1 MPSKAVVMHADTTNT
16 MDDAGRASL
25 GPTILGGLI
34 GAAVGIAVHV
44 AIETGGGMRWQ
55 PREAAWFAIVIGL
68 LTGLGVR
75 QMNKHHMERSYL
87 RGAVSAIIALAA
99 IVLSTVLISKVMEHY
114 DALSKNKQVAAK
126 APETNDAAK
135 EDNAA
140 EAPKTEPAAEPAATA
155 PAGPMAGGVGR
166 IRQDKLNPWQFV
178 FMAVG
183 ALAAY
188 ELGRGVEHS
197 RRAEVAGEPMPVAT
211 DPSN

>member
-1 MPSKAVVMHADTTNT
+1 MQADTTTTT

-25 GPTILGGLI
+25 GPTILGAVI
-34 GAAVGIAVHV
+34 GAAVGIAVHLV
-44 AIETGGGMRWQ
+44 IETGGFNHWQ
-55 PREAAWFAIVIGL
+55 PKEASWFAIIIGL
-68 LTGLGVR
+68 LTGVGVR

-87 RGAVSAIIALAA
+87 RGAVSGIIALAA

-114 DALSKNKQVAAK
+114 DALSKNKPVAAK
-126 APETNDAAK
+126 GEDAADATA
-135 EDNAA
+135 DNNAAA
-140 EAPKTEPAAEPAATA
+140 EAPKTDPEAAPAAAG
-155 PAGPMAGGVGR
+155 PAGPAVGGVGR

-188 ELGRGVEHS
+188 ELGRGVDHS
-197 RRAEVAGEPMPVAT
+197 RRTEIVGAGEPMPVAT